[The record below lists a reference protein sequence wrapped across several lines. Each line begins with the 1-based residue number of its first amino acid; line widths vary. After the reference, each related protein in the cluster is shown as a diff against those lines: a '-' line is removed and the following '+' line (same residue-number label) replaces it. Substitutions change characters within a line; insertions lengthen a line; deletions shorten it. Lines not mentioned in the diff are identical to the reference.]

1 MIVFMKNCFLLIA
14 IASFLLGCSGNKKEN
29 TLQDEEGTPV
39 INLSSDNVSKV
50 ALLPLSE
57 AAAKVEIVSLEVTD
71 ESLIGEITKMKVTDS
86 DIWVKHYKDNHV
98 LRFSRSGKFLNK
110 VGKVGQGPEEYIRMA
125 DFFVDENTK
134 EVYIQ
139 TTIVGVKDNHV
150 LRFSRSGKFLNKVGK
165 VGQGPEEYI
174 RMADFFVDENTK
186 EVYIQT
192 TIVGV
197 KVYDYEGNY
206 KRTAA
211 KTSPDDVFMTMYFQF
226 ALYDNKFFIAQNLAF
241 INKPTPKDSVWSFA
255 WVDSTYQKKKIF
267 KNPAHIGRE
276 EEIMKNGINFQ
287 QFVNYWLEPFTS
299 IDTYGNQL
307 TLKYPDTDT
316 IYRYDSPANEL
327 VPQYIISTHEE
338 KGDYGATHVWFRE
351 RSAFDYFS
359 IYSYY
364 PSKDNI
370 YLLCSKGETIY
381 TYCYGKQTGKVKVKE
396 RKSEITERMLGNHT
410 LRRLEGAKYFILDN
424 DLCGGS
430 FHVDYRSQGKYWIDV
445 LIPNSEDNWIDIDE
459 MRTSDVKDESLKAKF
474 IHTLENVEEESNPI
488 LVIATLK

>member
-1 MIVFMKNCFLLIA
+1 MKNCFLLIA

-110 VGKVGQGPEEYIRMA
+110 VGKVE
-125 DFFVDENTK
+125 
-134 EVYIQ
+134 
-139 TTIVGVKDNHV
+139 
-150 LRFSRSGKFLNKVGK
+150 
-165 VGQGPEEYI
+165 QGPEEYI

>member
-29 TLQDEEGTPV
+29 TLQDEEDTPV

-86 DIWVKHYKDNHV
+86 DIWVKHYKDNH
-98 LRFSRSGKFLNK
+98 L
-110 VGKVGQGPEEYIRMA
+110 
-125 DFFVDENTK
+125 
-134 EVYIQ
+134 
-139 TTIVGVKDNHV
+139 

-226 ALYDNKFFIAQNLAF
+226 ALYDNKFFIAQNMAF

-381 TYCYGKQTGKVKVKE
+381 TYCYDKQTGKVKVKE

-445 LIPNSEDNWIDIDE
+445 LVPNSEDNWIDVDE
-459 MRTSDVKDESLKAKF
+459 LKVSNVKDVSLKAKF
-474 IHTLENVEEESNPI
+474 IHILENVEEESNPI

>member
-1 MIVFMKNCFLLIA
+1 MKNCFLLIA

-86 DIWVKHYKDNHV
+86 DIWVKHY
-98 LRFSRSGKFLNK
+98 
-110 VGKVGQGPEEYIRMA
+110 
-125 DFFVDENTK
+125 
-134 EVYIQ
+134 
-139 TTIVGVKDNHV
+139 KDNHV

-359 IYSYY
+359 IYSY

>member
-1 MIVFMKNCFLLIA
+1 MKNCFLLIA

-139 TTIVGVKDNHV
+139 TTIVGVK
-150 LRFSRSGKFLNKVGK
+150 
-165 VGQGPEEYI
+165 
-174 RMADFFVDENTK
+174 
-186 EVYIQT
+186 
-192 TIVGV
+192 
-197 KVYDYEGNY
+197 VYDYEGNY

-211 KTSPDDVFMTMYFQF
+211 KTSSDDVFMTMYFQF

>member
-1 MIVFMKNCFLLIA
+1 M
-14 IASFLLGCSGNKKEN
+14 
-29 TLQDEEGTPV
+29 
-39 INLSSDNVSKV
+39 SKV

-86 DIWVKHYKDNHV
+86 DIWVKHYK
-98 LRFSRSGKFLNK
+98 
-110 VGKVGQGPEEYIRMA
+110 Y
-125 DFFVDENTK
+125 
-134 EVYIQ
+134 
-139 TTIVGVKDNHV
+139 NHV

>member
-1 MIVFMKNCFLLIA
+1 MKNCFLLIA

-86 DIWVKHYKDNHV
+86 DIWVKHY
-98 LRFSRSGKFLNK
+98 
-110 VGKVGQGPEEYIRMA
+110 
-125 DFFVDENTK
+125 
-134 EVYIQ
+134 
-139 TTIVGVKDNHV
+139 KDNHV

-445 LIPNSEDNWIDIDE
+445 LIPNSEDKWIDIDE

>member
-1 MIVFMKNCFLLIA
+1 MKNCFLLIA

-139 TTIVGVKDNHV
+139 TTIVGVK
-150 LRFSRSGKFLNKVGK
+150 
-165 VGQGPEEYI
+165 
-174 RMADFFVDENTK
+174 
-186 EVYIQT
+186 
-192 TIVGV
+192 
-197 KVYDYEGNY
+197 VYDYEGNY

-211 KTSPDDVFMTMYFQF
+211 KTSPDDVFMTMYFQL

>member
-139 TTIVGVKDNHV
+139 TTIVGVK
-150 LRFSRSGKFLNKVGK
+150 
-165 VGQGPEEYI
+165 
-174 RMADFFVDENTK
+174 
-186 EVYIQT
+186 
-192 TIVGV
+192 
-197 KVYDYEGNY
+197 VYDYEGNY

-211 KTSPDDVFMTMYFQF
+211 KTSPDDVFMTKYFQF

>member
-139 TTIVGVKDNHV
+139 TTIVGVK
-150 LRFSRSGKFLNKVGK
+150 
-165 VGQGPEEYI
+165 
-174 RMADFFVDENTK
+174 
-186 EVYIQT
+186 
-192 TIVGV
+192 
-197 KVYDYEGNY
+197 VYDYEGNY

-255 WVDSTYQKKKIF
+255 WGDSTFQKKKIF

>member
-86 DIWVKHYKDNHV
+86 DIWVKHY
-98 LRFSRSGKFLNK
+98 
-110 VGKVGQGPEEYIRMA
+110 
-125 DFFVDENTK
+125 
-134 EVYIQ
+134 
-139 TTIVGVKDNHV
+139 KDNHV

-287 QFVNYWLEPFTS
+287 QFVNGKL
-299 IDTYGNQL
+299 
-307 TLKYPDTDT
+307 T
-316 IYRYDSPANEL
+316 IYPSGEVYANVNCSVLGNIQDSSLKEL
-327 VPQYIISTHEE
+327 LY
-338 KGDYGATHVWFRE
+338 K
-351 RSAFDYFS
+351 
-359 IYSYY
+359 
-364 PSKDNI
+364 
-370 YLLCSKGETIY
+370 
-381 TYCYGKQTGKVKVKE
+381 
-396 RKSEITERMLGNHT
+396 EITEGNAW
-410 LRRLEGAKYFILDN
+410 LRIRGNEKPCN
-424 DLCGGS
+424 QCVNRDLCPS
-430 FHVDYRSQGKYWIDV
+430 I
-445 LIPNSEDNWIDIDE
+445 
-459 MRTSDVKDESLKAKF
+459 
-474 IHTLENVEEESNPI
+474 SNYE
-488 LVIATLK
+488 LVIGKNNLCNIPIE

>member
-139 TTIVGVKDNHV
+139 TTIVGVK
-150 LRFSRSGKFLNKVGK
+150 
-165 VGQGPEEYI
+165 
-174 RMADFFVDENTK
+174 
-186 EVYIQT
+186 
-192 TIVGV
+192 
-197 KVYDYEGNY
+197 VYDYEGNY

-255 WVDSTYQKKKIF
+255 WVDSTYQKKKIIQ
-267 KNPAHIGRE
+267 KIRHIIGRE

>member
-139 TTIVGVKDNHV
+139 TTIVGVK
-150 LRFSRSGKFLNKVGK
+150 
-165 VGQGPEEYI
+165 
-174 RMADFFVDENTK
+174 
-186 EVYIQT
+186 
-192 TIVGV
+192 
-197 KVYDYEGNY
+197 VYDYEGNY

-211 KTSPDDVFMTMYFQF
+211 NTSPDDVFMTMYFQF

>member
-86 DIWVKHYKDNHV
+86 DIWVKHY
-98 LRFSRSGKFLNK
+98 
-110 VGKVGQGPEEYIRMA
+110 
-125 DFFVDENTK
+125 
-134 EVYIQ
+134 
-139 TTIVGVKDNHV
+139 KDNHV

-459 MRTSDVKDESLKAKF
+459 MRTSELMDESLKAKF
-474 IHTLENVEEESNPI
+474 IHTLENVKEESNPI

>member
-86 DIWVKHYKDNHV
+86 DIWVKHY
-98 LRFSRSGKFLNK
+98 
-110 VGKVGQGPEEYIRMA
+110 
-125 DFFVDENTK
+125 
-134 EVYIQ
+134 
-139 TTIVGVKDNHV
+139 KDNHV

-364 PSKDNI
+364 SSKDNI

>member
-139 TTIVGVKDNHV
+139 TTIVGVK
-150 LRFSRSGKFLNKVGK
+150 
-165 VGQGPEEYI
+165 
-174 RMADFFVDENTK
+174 
-186 EVYIQT
+186 
-192 TIVGV
+192 
-197 KVYDYEGNY
+197 VYDYEGNY

-226 ALYDNKFFIAQNLAF
+226 ALYDNKFFIAQNMAF

-307 TLKYPDTDT
+307 TLQYPDTDT

-424 DLCGGS
+424 DWCGGS

-445 LIPNSEDNWIDIDE
+445 LVPNSEDNWIDVDE
-459 MRTSDVKDESLKAKF
+459 LKVSNVKDVSLKAKF
-474 IHTLENVEEESNPI
+474 IHILENVEEESNPI
-488 LVIATLK
+488 LVIATLKQ

>member
-1 MIVFMKNCFLLIA
+1 MKNCFLLIA

-39 INLSSDNVSKV
+39 INLSSDNMSKV

-110 VGKVGQGPEEYIRMA
+110 VGKVE
-125 DFFVDENTK
+125 
-134 EVYIQ
+134 
-139 TTIVGVKDNHV
+139 
-150 LRFSRSGKFLNKVGK
+150 
-165 VGQGPEEYI
+165 QGPEEYI

>member
-139 TTIVGVKDNHV
+139 TTIVGVK
-150 LRFSRSGKFLNKVGK
+150 
-165 VGQGPEEYI
+165 
-174 RMADFFVDENTK
+174 
-186 EVYIQT
+186 
-192 TIVGV
+192 
-197 KVYDYEGNY
+197 VYDYEGNY

-226 ALYDNKFFIAQNLAF
+226 A
-241 INKPTPKDSVWSFA
+241 
-255 WVDSTYQKKKIF
+255 
-267 KNPAHIGRE
+267 
-276 EEIMKNGINFQ
+276 
-287 QFVNYWLEPFTS
+287 
-299 IDTYGNQL
+299 
-307 TLKYPDTDT
+307 
-316 IYRYDSPANEL
+316 
-327 VPQYIISTHEE
+327 
-338 KGDYGATHVWFRE
+338 
-351 RSAFDYFS
+351 
-359 IYSYY
+359 
-364 PSKDNI
+364 
-370 YLLCSKGETIY
+370 
-381 TYCYGKQTGKVKVKE
+381 
-396 RKSEITERMLGNHT
+396 
-410 LRRLEGAKYFILDN
+410 
-424 DLCGGS
+424 
-430 FHVDYRSQGKYWIDV
+430 
-445 LIPNSEDNWIDIDE
+445 
-459 MRTSDVKDESLKAKF
+459 
-474 IHTLENVEEESNPI
+474 
-488 LVIATLK
+488 

>member
-86 DIWVKHYKDNHV
+86 DIWVKHY
-98 LRFSRSGKFLNK
+98 
-110 VGKVGQGPEEYIRMA
+110 
-125 DFFVDENTK
+125 
-134 EVYIQ
+134 
-139 TTIVGVKDNHV
+139 KDNHV

-445 LIPNSEDNWIDIDE
+445 LIPNSEDKWIDIDE

>member
-14 IASFLLGCSGNKKEN
+14 VTSFLLGCSGNKKEN

-86 DIWVKHYKDNHV
+86 DIWVKHY
-98 LRFSRSGKFLNK
+98 
-110 VGKVGQGPEEYIRMA
+110 
-125 DFFVDENTK
+125 
-134 EVYIQ
+134 
-139 TTIVGVKDNHV
+139 KDNHV

>member
-1 MIVFMKNCFLLIA
+1 
-14 IASFLLGCSGNKKEN
+14 
-29 TLQDEEGTPV
+29 
-39 INLSSDNVSKV
+39 
-50 ALLPLSE
+50 
-57 AAAKVEIVSLEVTD
+57 
-71 ESLIGEITKMKVTDS
+71 
-86 DIWVKHYKDNHV
+86 
-98 LRFSRSGKFLNK
+98 
-110 VGKVGQGPEEYIRMA
+110 
-125 DFFVDENTK
+125 
-134 EVYIQ
+134 
-139 TTIVGVKDNHV
+139 
-150 LRFSRSGKFLNKVGK
+150 
-165 VGQGPEEYI
+165 
-174 RMADFFVDENTK
+174 
-186 EVYIQT
+186 
-192 TIVGV
+192 
-197 KVYDYEGNY
+197 
-206 KRTAA
+206 
-211 KTSPDDVFMTMYFQF
+211 MTMYFQF
-226 ALYDNKFFIAQNLAF
+226 ALCDNKFFIAQNLAF

>member
-1 MIVFMKNCFLLIA
+1 MKNCFLLIA

-139 TTIVGVKDNHV
+139 TTIVGVK
-150 LRFSRSGKFLNKVGK
+150 
-165 VGQGPEEYI
+165 
-174 RMADFFVDENTK
+174 
-186 EVYIQT
+186 
-192 TIVGV
+192 
-197 KVYDYEGNY
+197 VYDYEGNY

-211 KTSPDDVFMTMYFQF
+211 KTSPDDVFMIMYFQF

>member
-1 MIVFMKNCFLLIA
+1 MKNCFLLIA

-86 DIWVKHYKDNHV
+86 DIWVKHY
-98 LRFSRSGKFLNK
+98 
-110 VGKVGQGPEEYIRMA
+110 
-125 DFFVDENTK
+125 
-134 EVYIQ
+134 
-139 TTIVGVKDNHV
+139 KDNHV

-430 FHVDYRSQGKYWIDV
+430 FHVDYRSQGKYRIDV

>member
-1 MIVFMKNCFLLIA
+1 MKNCFLLIA

-139 TTIVGVKDNHV
+139 TTIVGVK
-150 LRFSRSGKFLNKVGK
+150 
-165 VGQGPEEYI
+165 
-174 RMADFFVDENTK
+174 
-186 EVYIQT
+186 
-192 TIVGV
+192 
-197 KVYDYEGNY
+197 VYDYEGNY

-255 WVDSTYQKKKIF
+255 WVDSIYQKKKIF

>member
-1 MIVFMKNCFLLIA
+1 MKNCFLLIA

-139 TTIVGVKDNHV
+139 TTIVGVK
-150 LRFSRSGKFLNKVGK
+150 
-165 VGQGPEEYI
+165 
-174 RMADFFVDENTK
+174 
-186 EVYIQT
+186 
-192 TIVGV
+192 
-197 KVYDYEGNY
+197 VYDYEGNY

-226 ALYDNKFFIAQNLAF
+226 TLYDNKFFIAQNLAF

>member
-139 TTIVGVKDNHV
+139 TTIVGVK
-150 LRFSRSGKFLNKVGK
+150 
-165 VGQGPEEYI
+165 
-174 RMADFFVDENTK
+174 
-186 EVYIQT
+186 
-192 TIVGV
+192 
-197 KVYDYEGNY
+197 VYDYEGNY

-276 EEIMKNGINFQ
+276 EEIMKNGITFQ

-338 KGDYGATHVWFRE
+338 KGDYGATHVWFRD

-359 IYSYY
+359 KFSYY

-370 YLLCSKGETIY
+370 YLLSSKGETIY

-410 LRRLEGAKYFILDN
+410 LRRLEGAKYIKLDN

>member
-1 MIVFMKNCFLLIA
+1 MKNCFLLIA
-14 IASFLLGCSGNKKEN
+14 VASFLLGCSGNKKEN

-139 TTIVGVKDNHV
+139 TTIVGVK
-150 LRFSRSGKFLNKVGK
+150 
-165 VGQGPEEYI
+165 
-174 RMADFFVDENTK
+174 
-186 EVYIQT
+186 
-192 TIVGV
+192 
-197 KVYDYEGNY
+197 VYDYEGNY

-211 KTSPDDVFMTMYFQF
+211 KTSPDDVFMTMYFPF

>member
-1 MIVFMKNCFLLIA
+1 MKNCFLLIA

-139 TTIVGVKDNHV
+139 TTIVGVK
-150 LRFSRSGKFLNKVGK
+150 
-165 VGQGPEEYI
+165 
-174 RMADFFVDENTK
+174 
-186 EVYIQT
+186 
-192 TIVGV
+192 
-197 KVYDYEGNY
+197 VYDYEGNY

-211 KTSPDDVFMTMYFQF
+211 KTSPDAVFMTMYFQF

>member
-1 MIVFMKNCFLLIA
+1 MKNCFLLIA

-139 TTIVGVKDNHV
+139 TTIVGVK
-150 LRFSRSGKFLNKVGK
+150 
-165 VGQGPEEYI
+165 
-174 RMADFFVDENTK
+174 
-186 EVYIQT
+186 
-192 TIVGV
+192 
-197 KVYDYEGNY
+197 VYDYEGNY

-255 WVDSTYQKKKIF
+255 WADSTYQKKKIF

>member
-1 MIVFMKNCFLLIA
+1 MKNCFLLIA

-86 DIWVKHYKDNHV
+86 DIWVKHY
-98 LRFSRSGKFLNK
+98 
-110 VGKVGQGPEEYIRMA
+110 
-125 DFFVDENTK
+125 
-134 EVYIQ
+134 
-139 TTIVGVKDNHV
+139 KDNHV

-381 TYCYGKQTGKVKVKE
+381 TYCYDKQTGKVKVKE

-445 LIPNSEDNWIDIDE
+445 LVPNSEDNWIDVDE
-459 MRTSDVKDESLKAKF
+459 LKVSNVKDVSLKAKF
-474 IHTLENVEEESNPI
+474 IHILENVEEESNPI

>member
-1 MIVFMKNCFLLIA
+1 
-14 IASFLLGCSGNKKEN
+14 
-29 TLQDEEGTPV
+29 
-39 INLSSDNVSKV
+39 
-50 ALLPLSE
+50 
-57 AAAKVEIVSLEVTD
+57 
-71 ESLIGEITKMKVTDS
+71 
-86 DIWVKHYKDNHV
+86 
-98 LRFSRSGKFLNK
+98 
-110 VGKVGQGPEEYIRMA
+110 
-125 DFFVDENTK
+125 
-134 EVYIQ
+134 
-139 TTIVGVKDNHV
+139 
-150 LRFSRSGKFLNKVGK
+150 
-165 VGQGPEEYI
+165 
-174 RMADFFVDENTK
+174 
-186 EVYIQT
+186 
-192 TIVGV
+192 
-197 KVYDYEGNY
+197 
-206 KRTAA
+206 
-211 KTSPDDVFMTMYFQF
+211 
-226 ALYDNKFFIAQNLAF
+226 
-241 INKPTPKDSVWSFA
+241 
-255 WVDSTYQKKKIF
+255 
-267 KNPAHIGRE
+267 
-276 EEIMKNGINFQ
+276 MKNGINFQ

-338 KGDYGATHVWFRE
+338 KGDYGVTHVWFRE

>member
-139 TTIVGVKDNHV
+139 TTIVGVK
-150 LRFSRSGKFLNKVGK
+150 
-165 VGQGPEEYI
+165 
-174 RMADFFVDENTK
+174 
-186 EVYIQT
+186 
-192 TIVGV
+192 
-197 KVYDYEGNY
+197 VYDYEGNY

-226 ALYDNKFFIAQNLAF
+226 VLYDNKFFIAQNLAF